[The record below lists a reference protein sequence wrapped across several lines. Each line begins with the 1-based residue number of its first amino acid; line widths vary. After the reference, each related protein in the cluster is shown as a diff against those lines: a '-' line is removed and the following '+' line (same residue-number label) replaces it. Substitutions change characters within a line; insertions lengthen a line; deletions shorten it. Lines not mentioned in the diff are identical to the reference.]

1 MIILSENN
9 LPTTG
14 DTVIEQTQF
23 ALFLYILIE
32 EYLKVELIVM
42 IDVIIP
48 AYNSHGT
55 IIRTLSSIAMQLNRK
70 ELKITI
76 VNDGGKVLHAATYE
90 WHYNEALETINITCN
105 IDRTLSVYEQ
115 IYLKI
120 KQIFFKIGKT
130 T

>member
-1 MIILSENN
+1 
-9 LPTTG
+9 
-14 DTVIEQTQF
+14 
-23 ALFLYILIE
+23 
-32 EYLKVELIVM
+32 M

-76 VNDGGKVLHAATYE
+76 VNDGGKVLHADTYE

-105 IDRTLSVYEQ
+105 IDRTNLF
-115 IYLKI
+115 KN
-120 KQIFFKIGKT
+120 KTDIFQDWEDDIIL
-130 T
+130 